1 MSDLSDIKECV
12 VGKWFGRHGC
22 ATSINQLSLL
32 CSSMLELGD
41 NDNLELLSEN
51 FKQNNSLNH

>member
-12 VGKWFGRHGC
+12 VGMWFGRDGC
-22 ATSINQLSLL
+22 GTSINQLSLL
-32 CSSMLELGD
+32 WSSMLELGD

-51 FKQNNSLNH
+51 LKQNNSLHH